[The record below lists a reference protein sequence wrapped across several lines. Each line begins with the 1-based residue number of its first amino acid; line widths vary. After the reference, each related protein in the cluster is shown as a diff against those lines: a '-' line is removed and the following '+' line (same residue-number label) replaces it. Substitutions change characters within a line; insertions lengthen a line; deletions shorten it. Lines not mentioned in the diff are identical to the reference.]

1 MSVEDVAYRQ
11 ALRDRDSELHQQSR
25 MRGAPSNETSNSG
38 DVYSLGR
45 EDRCNV
51 KAIIWKFTYGKKNAK
66 RQIRNGRGVARL
78 AAR

>member
-1 MSVEDVAYRQ
+1 
-11 ALRDRDSELHQQSR
+11 
-25 MRGAPSNETSNSG
+25 MREAPSNETSNSG